1 MDETDRRLM
10 VLLAENPRIPYRE
23 LADKLGI
30 SVQAVHRRIQLL
42 MKAGVLRGL
51 TAGIS
56 IRYLNAVP
64 VIVFGRSNAL
74 SADETA
80 KKLSANELSS
90 SVLVAGGNL
99 IYAVALLKSIS
110 DLEKY
115 VDFVKRTAEI
125 SEPTVGIYSTDAG
138 LAPDF
143 IDGGKRVVDRPS
155 TLTPLDV
162 RIIKSLQPDCRK
174 PVADIAKEVGVSSR
188 TVSRRLQKMIDEGSI
203 DLVIPMDP
211 TCTGDIVS
219 LVHVVL
225 NEGASKKDVGARF
238 LNRYSPRVWYL
249 RSFTNMPNFLLCV
262 VCTDTMTELREIL
275 GEIAKDKAVK
285 SIVPNIWY
293 SDHIFETWRDKMVS
307 LDVGRA
313 KAGRSAED

>member
-10 VLLAENPRIPYRE
+10 LLLAENPRIPYRE
-23 LADKLGI
+23 LADKLGV

-42 MKAGVLRGL
+42 MKAGVLRGF

-74 SADETA
+74 STEDTV
-80 KKLSANELSS
+80 KELSS

-99 IYAVALLKSIS
+99 IYAVALLRSIS

-143 IDGGKRVVDRPS
+143 IDGGKRVFDEPS
-155 TLTPLDV
+155 TLTPLDL

-174 PVADIAKEVGVSSR
+174 PVADIAKEIAVSSR

-225 NEGASKKDVGARF
+225 NDGVSKKDVGARF

-262 VCTDTMTELREIL
+262 VCTNTMTELREIL
-275 GEIAKDKAVK
+275 GEIAKDRAVK

-307 LDVGRA
+307 PDVGQA
-313 KAGRSAED
+313 KEGRSAED